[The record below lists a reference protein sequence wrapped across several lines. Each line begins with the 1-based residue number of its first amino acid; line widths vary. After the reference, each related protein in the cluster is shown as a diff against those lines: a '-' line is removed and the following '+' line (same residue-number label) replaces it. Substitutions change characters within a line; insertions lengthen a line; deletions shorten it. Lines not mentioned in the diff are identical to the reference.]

1 MSFQKKLITFLSAK
15 CCLFFLCS
23 IILFFLSLN
32 IFFCTTSTFL
42 LTWNNFSCNINLF
55 QTIPDYFSCNIEL
68 FVLTQNCFSRK
79 IKFLFWAL
87 FRMLCHGDI
96 FLMPHSNQKYNDMSK
111 KKIMWNKNINFVF
124 CASQI
129 SYIQF
134 LRCTLAACLSHWQH
148 VGSGPRNKE
157 TFNPSFA
164 HLPNIG

>member
-1 MSFQKKLITFLSAK
+1 MLIKILMLHLNIKSYPLKYWIWSVVPEKVNNFFK
-15 CCLFFLCS
+15 CKVLFVFLCS

-111 KKIMWNKNINFVF
+111 KNYVKQK
-124 CASQI
+124 
-129 SYIQF
+129 Y
-134 LRCTLAACLSHWQH
+134 
-148 VGSGPRNKE
+148 
-157 TFNPSFA
+157 
-164 HLPNIG
+164 

>member
-111 KKIMWNKNINFVF
+111 KKLCETKILISFFVHRKFLISNF
-124 CASQI
+124 
-129 SYIQF
+129 Y
-134 LRCTLAACLSHWQH
+134 AAHWQH
-148 VGSGPRNKE
+148 VYHIGSMLVVVLE
-157 TFNPSFA
+157 TKKLLI
-164 HLPNIG
+164 HLLLTCLI